1 MALSWAAL
9 WWKEHRYFWRALG
22 ALQSLLPEPV
32 GNIAINESI
41 NKPSMQKFKDRKSGL
56 EGRDLSKVL
65 VQQA

>member
-1 MALSWAAL
+1 M
-9 WWKEHRYFWRALG
+9 
-22 ALQSLLPEPV
+22 LPEPV
-32 GNIAINESI
+32 GNVAINESI